1 MIVDVGSPVFV
12 AMVCGSLLFPP
23 RGVRGGKGEWVGAWR
38 AGRTRTPMAESEG
51 ERGRGAPSR
60 GEDGGGGR
68 RPLPTHGRGCP
79 RGTGGAL
86 GETRTPRRDSGRQGA
101 SRNGAGR
108 TSKPRR
114 GNATR
119 RGGGGAK
126 RRGSPAAP
134 ASPPTVGS
142 GERAGAELRA

>member
-1 MIVDVGSPVFV
+1 M
-12 AMVCGSLLFPP
+12 
-23 RGVRGGKGEWVGAWR
+23 
-38 AGRTRTPMAESEG
+38 RTPREESEG
-51 ERGRGAPSR
+51 ERGRAAPSR

-86 GETRTPRRDSGRQGA
+86 GETRTPRRDSGRHGA

-108 TSKPRR
+108 ESKPQR
-114 GNATR
+114 GKATR

-126 RRGSPAAP
+126 RRGSPAPP
-134 ASPPTVGS
+134 ASPPSKAS
-142 GERAGAELRA
+142 GEQAGAELRA